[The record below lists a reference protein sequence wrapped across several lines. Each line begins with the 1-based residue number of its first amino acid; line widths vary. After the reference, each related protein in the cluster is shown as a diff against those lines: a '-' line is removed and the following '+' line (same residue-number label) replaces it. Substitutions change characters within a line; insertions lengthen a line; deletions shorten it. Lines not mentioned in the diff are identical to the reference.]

1 MMVLKNYFLILKAWN
16 EDSDNNNIMK
26 TISHVLLECTSII
39 FAIFIQH
46 SGTFLLEYALQYSQ
60 RNIGYFL
67 GKYLYFVEYG

>member
-1 MMVLKNYFLILKAWN
+1 MMVLKNYFLILKTWN
-16 EDSDNNNIMK
+16 EDND
-26 TISHVLLECTSII
+26 SHVLLECTSII

-67 GKYLYFVEYG
+67 GKYLYFVEYGKRPF